1 MKNKLYRVVLE
12 NDKWEATTK
21 IKRKEGIK
29 RNKKTIKNKN

>member
-12 NDKWEATTK
+12 NDEWEATTK

-29 RNKKTIKNKN
+29 RNKKNN